1 MENLNVIVTETPEV
15 IKVTITDYQEIV
27 STFIKTQSGT
37 DFVTEA
43 PIDGST
49 YGRKNKAWTNV
60 DVVPQVNS
68 DWNSTTGVSEILNKP
83 NTITAQQSADITT
96 NNAKVGITPTQ
107 ASDIVD
113 NNAKVGITPT
123 QASDIV
129 ANNSKVGITPT
140 QSSDIVNNNAKVGIT
155 PTQASD
161 ITTNNAKVGITPTQ
175 ASDIVTNNSKVGITP
190 TQASDIVTNNA
201 KVGITPTQASDITTN
216 NSKVGITP
224 TQASDITTNNS
235 KVSFPEAPNDNKQ
248 YARKDLG
255 WEEVTASSG
264 TVDGTGTTNY
274 VAKWQDSDTIEDSVI
289 YDDGTNVGIGTSSPS
304 SILETSSNGNL
315 VTITQSSAGNI
326 FNGIRF
332 KAYSGG
338 INGGL
343 IWNQATGEVR
353 LSTLTSYFPTFYS
366 NGSEAMRINTAGN
379 VGIGTTGPISKF
391 SVLGDSSTSNIPTV
405 RVESS
410 NSVSNIHFLT
420 ASTGS
425 NAATDGFYVGVNG
438 TTAYILNR
446 ESTSLYLGT
455 NGNIIQ
461 TISSS
466 GNVGIGTTSPSDKL
480 EVGGTSGNT
489 NMIISDS
496 SANSEVGIKLQN
508 DVKTWT
514 IQNWGSGGDNLR
526 ILNNA
531 GNTIQLWDDNGNVG
545 IGTTTPTEKLHVFGG
560 ASAIRIESTTNEA
573 SLKYDNSTTTA
584 RIKLANNDLKT
595 ELGGSEVMRI
605 LANGNVGIGTTA
617 PAFKLDVESTSVSV
631 ARFKSTGSKA
641 IIYLSEADD
650 GGLISTEANRLC
662 FGSSAGVSA
671 ANMNYHMGTQRLGI
685 GTASP
690 TEKLEVDGNA
700 KATSFIKDGGTSA
713 EYLMADGSVTSG
725 AGGGVTKIIAG
736 TNVTIS
742 PVGGTGDVTINASGG
757 GGSSNWTLTGND
769 IYNSNSGNVGIGT
782 ASPSGNLHVS
792 KGTTNT
798 YPTPSTNADVFI
810 VENKNAGNGVGGGM
824 TIFADNGGTG
834 NIYFG
839 DEQSNQVA
847 GITCDNMNG
856 NTELFF
862 TTNGNNERL
871 RIDGNGNVGI
881 GTTSPTE
888 KLEVSEGYIL
898 SSGAS
903 TSHGFELQR
912 TGSDTYQLRHLD
924 GGLTVFNSTDSRKEM
939 TFDGA
944 GNVGIGTTSPSE
956 KLSVI
961 SSDNLGTTEI
971 ISAYSLSESQ
981 STSLGYNSLIGSY
994 SLSII
999 TKSIQPITF
1008 QINSVEKMRIAS
1020 DGNVGIG
1027 TTAPSRLLDVDGIQG
1042 WSEGTNIEKAYL
1054 NPTSTGTDFNLFGD
1068 NGDIRF
1074 DSRSGSNSYI
1084 NTGNLGIG
1092 TTSPS
1097 YKLHNI
1103 GTSRL
1108 EGRVTL
1114 GGNVNNFIQG
1124 TGSSL
1129 DFKSNG
1135 EYNFTKG
1142 ANTLLRIL
1150 STGNVGIGTTSPS
1163 ANLEITSTLNQ
1174 QHLYVQGSYAEG
1186 IGALARIKTTANG
1199 NALLVES
1206 ATVSDSREIFEI
1218 KNLNGTVLKVQGDGK
1233 LQISEYGSGTFT
1245 GTAVYTL
1252 GVDSSGNIIETTAG
1266 SGGGSQWTATGNN
1279 IYNNNSGNIG
1289 IGVTSPGAKLE
1300 VVGQDANFFST
1311 TSNQRVKIGR
1321 FPTEMFDVYVD
1332 DSSIILTATQDS
1344 DNNGNHS
1351 YILDRE
1357 FAGTGDNNFEIRKS
1371 NSTQLLIDKDGKV
1384 GIGTTTPSS
1393 KLTVA
1398 GADGSAPLMSIKNT
1412 STSTAN
1418 DSVLSFNRDN
1428 SDTLGYSI
1436 GVNSADDSFNLSG
1449 VGNGIN
1455 NTIRLK
1461 VLSNGDVGI
1470 GTTTPSS
1477 KLQVAG
1483 GVQMAD
1489 DTDTASADKVGTQRY
1504 RADSNNSY
1512 VDMCM
1517 QTGATTYEWVNIVQN
1532 NW

>member
-1 MENLNVIVTETPEV
+1 MLVI
-15 IKVTITDYQEIV
+15 
-27 STFIKTQSGT
+27 FI
-37 DFVTEA
+37 
-43 PIDGST
+43 
-49 YGRKNKAWTNV
+49 
-60 DVVPQVNS
+60 
-68 DWNSTTGVSEILNKP
+68 
-83 NTITAQQSADITT
+83 
-96 NNAKVGITPTQ
+96 
-107 ASDIVD
+107 
-113 NNAKVGITPT
+113 
-123 QASDIV
+123 
-129 ANNSKVGITPT
+129 
-140 QSSDIVNNNAKVGIT
+140 
-155 PTQASD
+155 
-161 ITTNNAKVGITPTQ
+161 
-175 ASDIVTNNSKVGITP
+175 
-190 TQASDIVTNNA
+190 
-201 KVGITPTQASDITTN
+201 
-216 NSKVGITP
+216 
-224 TQASDITTNNS
+224 
-235 KVSFPEAPNDNKQ
+235 
-248 YARKDLG
+248 
-255 WEEVTASSG
+255 
-264 TVDGTGTTNY
+264 
-274 VAKWQDSDTIEDSVI
+274 
-289 YDDGTNVGIGTSSPS
+289 
-304 SILETSSNGNL
+304 
-315 VTITQSSAGNI
+315 
-326 FNGIRF
+326 
-332 KAYSGG
+332 
-338 INGGL
+338 
-343 IWNQATGEVR
+343 
-353 LSTLTSYFPTFYS
+353 
-366 NGSEAMRINTAGN
+366 
-379 VGIGTTGPISKF
+379 
-391 SVLGDSSTSNIPTV
+391 
-405 RVESS
+405 
-410 NSVSNIHFLT
+410 FLT

-461 TISSS
+461 TISSNGNVGIGTTNPVYPLEVS
-466 GNVGIGTTSPSDKL
+466 GIIKTSTSFLGTTVIIQKVTALNTNGIQFTNNGGSEKMRITDGGNVGIGTNNPSAPLSLGNGGAESLEFNHNISSSSRILSYNRSNNTYRQLQLDALEHIFKTSSSEKMRITSNGNVGIGTTSPSDKL

-545 IGTTTPTEKLHVFGG
+545 IGTTSPSQKLSVISSDNSGTTEIISAYSLSESQSTSLGYNSLIGSYSLSIITKDIQPITFQINSVEKMRIASDGNVGIGTNSPTEKLEVIGKAIIRRTGTATAHSDTDLLVTDAT
-560 ASAIRIESTTNEA
+560 ASSSTAQLE
-573 SLKYDNSTTTA
+573 
-584 RIKLANNDLKT
+584 I
-595 ELGGSEVMRI
+595 LGGNAGNSFLYFSDTDSYQQGGIQYQHSSDSMNFRVNASTAVSINSSRNVGIGTTSPNEKLSVLGNILAQDSGVLAGIDGDKDGFIFHDLYTSSGNYYGYKAFSGGNTRLSIVTDASERLTV

-617 PAFKLDVESTSVSV
+617 PS
-631 ARFKSTGSKA
+631 
-641 IIYLSEADD
+641 
-650 GGLISTEANRLC
+650 
-662 FGSSAGVSA
+662 
-671 ANMNYHMGTQRLGI
+671 
-685 GTASP
+685 
-690 TEKLEVDGNA
+690 EKLEVDGNT
-700 KATSFIKDGGTSA
+700 KATSFIKDGGTSTQ
-713 EYLMADGSVTSG
+713 YLMADGSVTSG

-757 GGSSNWTLTGND
+757 SGSSNWTLTGND
-769 IYNSNSGNVGIGT
+769 IYNSNSGNIGIGT
-782 ASPSGNLHVS
+782 ASPS
-792 KGTTNT
+792 
-798 YPTPSTNADVFI
+798 
-810 VENKNAGNGVGGGM
+810 
-824 TIFADNGGTG
+824 
-834 NIYFG
+834 
-839 DEQSNQVA
+839 
-847 GITCDNMNG
+847 
-856 NTELFF
+856 
-862 TTNGNNERL
+862 
-871 RIDGNGNVGI
+871 
-881 GTTSPTE
+881 E
-888 KLEVSEGYIL
+888 KLEV
-898 SSGAS
+898 
-903 TSHGFELQR
+903 
-912 TGSDTYQLRHLD
+912 D
-924 GGLTVFNSTDSRKEM
+924 GIIKVVHTDSSYAKYRGQGVFFNRSDSYLAPEVDNSSTLNVGYNGSKW
-939 TFDGA
+939 
-944 GNVGIGTTSPSE
+944 GNV
-956 KLSVI
+956 
-961 SSDNLGTTEI
+961 EI
-971 ISAYSLSESQ
+971 
-981 STSLGYNSLIGSY
+981 NGSF
-994 SLSII
+994 IKFENGANE
-999 TKSIQPITF
+999 T
-1008 QINSVEKMRIAS
+1008 MRIDA
-1020 DGNVGIG
+1020 N
-1027 TTAPSRLLDVDGIQG
+1027 
-1042 WSEGTNIEKAYL
+1042 
-1054 NPTSTGTDFNLFGD
+1054 
-1068 NGDIRF
+1068 
-1074 DSRSGSNSYI
+1074 
-1084 NTGNLGIG
+1084 GNLGIG

-1344 DNNGNHS
+1344 DSDGNHS

-1393 KLTVA
+1393 KL
-1398 GADGSAPLMSIKNT
+1398 
-1412 STSTAN
+1412 
-1418 DSVLSFNRDN
+1418 
-1428 SDTLGYSI
+1428 
-1436 GVNSADDSFNLSG
+1436 
-1449 VGNGIN
+1449 
-1455 NTIRLK
+1455 
-1461 VLSNGDVGI
+1461 
-1470 GTTTPSS
+1470 
-1477 KLQVAG
+1477 QVAG

-1504 RADSNNSY
+1504 KADSNNSY